1 MTATVLALKLCI
13 LANNLALAA
22 PDAQQRACAAQPL
35 QMQAAY
41 LRQAQF
47 ILGGSN

>member
-1 MTATVLALKLCI
+1 MTAVQLALQLCV

-22 PDAQQRACAAQPL
+22 PDAQRRACASQPAQI
-35 QMQAAY
+35 QAAY

-47 ILGGSN
+47 VLASQR